1 MEDLKKAER
10 RLEEE
15 VQLRLFF
22 EQKLNSLHLVNMETE
37 NLQKRTSD
45 SNLKLTA
52 VNHILMSDQ
61 RLL

>member
-1 MEDLKKAER
+1 MAVEDLKKAEA

-37 NLQKRTSD
+37 AL
-45 SNLKLTA
+45 
-52 VNHILMSDQ
+52 
-61 RLL
+61 